1 MLGLEG
7 QNEGINL
14 IKFLYVCNYQI
25 NERKGIRK
33 TGENMMI
40 LEQRMNLHT
49 PDSPFLT

>member
-33 TGENMMI
+33 TGEENMMI
-40 LEQRMNLHT
+40 LEQRE
-49 PDSPFLT
+49 